1 MALDPRPVRLTT
13 VATNPSGFDPEPLV
27 VIAPATA
34 GTAGLVTRQAAVANQ
49 PASTVATDFA
59 SQKVQLD
66 ATITKLNALLTALRA
81 AGVIVP

>member
-34 GTAGLVTRQAAVANQ
+34 GTAGLVTRQAAIPNQANAGTLADLAAAQ
-49 PASTVATDFA
+49 TAINALTA
-59 SQKVQLD
+59 KV
-66 ATITKLNALLTALRA
+66 NALLAANRA